1 MKNLTKTEEQVM
13 QLLWKLQQGFLKDI
27 LENSPE
33 PKPHSNTIAT
43 ILKILVEKG
52 FVAYETQGRNNLY
65 KPKISKA
72 EYGKKS
78 INQIVK
84 GYFEG
89 SPARLVSQFLTDNK
103 LTVEELEDL
112 ARRLNHLKNQNN
124 GNITFHRQTYRQQRP
139 AVRLLS
145 LVFAQQKVSLLQPFL
160 FTNYQPYCIN
170 YSFN

>member
-1 MKNLTKTEEQVM
+1 MKSLTKTEEQVM
-13 QLLWKLQQGFLKDI
+13 QVLWKLQQGFLKDI

-52 FVAYETQGRNNLY
+52 FVDYEVQGRNNLY

-78 INQIVK
+78 INLVK

-89 SPARLVSQFLTDNK
+89 SPAKLVSQFLNDNK
-103 LTVEELEDL
+103 LSLEELETL
-112 ARRLNHLKNQNN
+112 M
-124 GNITFHRQTYRQQRP
+124 QQIKSSKKP
-139 AVRLLS
+139 E
-145 LVFAQQKVSLLQPFL
+145 
-160 FTNYQPYCIN
+160 
-170 YSFN
+170 